1 MDRLFD
7 KNNVKKDFDNAIN
20 RIVAIESV
28 RNHLV
33 QKKKIK
39 VELNKVNIVD
49 YEMKNDDSNKCV
61 YYLVLELCLT
71 DKVNYKLI
79 DTLDDNHVIISTD
92 DISKDY
98 AKHINA
104 IHAIITYF
112 TYNDNFSNIV
122 NLIKSCI

>member
-98 AKHINA
+98 EKHINA